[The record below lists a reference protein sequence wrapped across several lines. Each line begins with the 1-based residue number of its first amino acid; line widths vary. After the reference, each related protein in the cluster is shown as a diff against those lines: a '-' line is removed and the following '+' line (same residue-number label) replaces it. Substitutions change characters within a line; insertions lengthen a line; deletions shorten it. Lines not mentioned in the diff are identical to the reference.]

1 MEMAEAVKDPRTEF
15 KKGIE
20 TSEKTQAKM
29 KMELKNSVTQ
39 LEHSKE

>member
-1 MEMAEAVKDPRTEF
+1 MAEATKDPRSEF

-20 TSEKTQAKM
+20 TPEKTQVKM